1 MSQNARHSQ
10 FEGESAR
17 RRIDDGEHRDPAAV
31 EADPI
36 EVPAMTVVEQTATI
50 ADLGIDYD
58 DALGEELFEAA
69 RAVDLPDDVAE
80 IVTDDGV
87 LGDRELF
94 TWKWIYYIFGD
105 LLTLPCVPDE
115 HVQTAREAKFLV
127 GTYITLMDDL
137 AEKHG
142 DGETFWELAK
152 VAYPGSSPDWDRDEI
167 RSDYADSVRRVWGA
181 LEERLTAAPRY
192 EAVQN
197 AFRFDLR
204 SALQAMDFARLSGDH
219 AGFANRVETWQYET
233 EAIGM
238 YATVGTDVMFAP
250 SFDPDEY
257 GAFRELV
264 HELQRLWRLGNWVIT
279 WKREIHEHD
288 FSAGVIVE
296 ALDQGVV
303 SEALL
308 DRLVAGEADPDYVIE
323 LIDSSDIPEQ
333 FVWDWKRRRDELR
346 EREFAVESF
355 DPDAM
360 IDDMERLMQ
369 SHLAT
374 EGHR

>member
-1 MSQNARHSQ
+1 MTKKVKRAQTTRTEFGGNIEKTDERRTTSVESQ
-10 FEGESAR
+10 
-17 RRIDDGEHRDPAAV
+17 
-31 EADPI
+31 PI
-36 EVPAMTVVEQTATI
+36 EVPAMTAIDRTATI
-50 ADLGIDYD
+50 GDLGIEYD
-58 DALGEELFEAA
+58 DVIGRELLQEA
-69 RAVDLPDDVAE
+69 REVDLPDDLAE

-115 HVQTAREAKFLV
+115 HEQAAQDSKFLI

-142 DGETFWELAK
+142 DAETFWELAK
-152 VAYPGSSPDWDRDEI
+152 VSYPNTTPDWEREEI
-167 RSDYADSVRRVWGA
+167 RTNYADSVRRVWNA
-181 LEERLTAAPRY
+181 LQERFAEAPRY
-192 EAVQN
+192 ESFQD
-197 AFRFDLR
+197 AFQFDMR

-219 AGFANRVETWQYET
+219 TGFANRVETWQYET

-238 YATVGTDVMFAP
+238 YATVGADVLFSK
-250 SFDPDEY
+250 SFDADEY
-257 GAFRELV
+257 GEFRELV
-264 HELQRLWRLGNWVIT
+264 HELQRMWRLGNWVIT
-279 WKREIHEHD
+279 WKREIEEHD
-288 FSAGVIVE
+288 FSAGVIIE
-296 ALDQGVV
+296 AVRQGIVTEEDLDQVKSG
-303 SEALL
+303 SL
-308 DRLVAGEADPDYVIE
+308 DSSHVIE
-323 LIDSSDIPEQ
+323 RIENSDIPEQ

-346 EREFAVESF
+346 EQDFGVESF
-355 DPDAM
+355 DTDSM

>member
-1 MSQNARHSQ
+1 MSNNAAHTGLDASGTGGQSQ
-10 FEGESAR
+10 PVERQRLEE
-17 RRIDDGEHRDPAAV
+17 I

-36 EVPAMTVVEQTATI
+36 QVPSLTAIERTATI
-50 ADLGIDYD
+50 GDLGIDYND
-58 DALGEELFEAA
+58 IVGADLLRDAASVE
-69 RAVDLPDDVAE
+69 LPDDIAE

-105 LLTLPCVPDE
+105 LLTLPSVPE
-115 HVQTAREAKFLV
+115 HHVQAAQETKFLI

-142 DGETFWELAK
+142 DNETFWELAK
-152 VAYPGSSPDWDRDEI
+152 VVYPNATPDWDDDGI
-167 RSDYADSVRRVWGA
+167 RSNYADSVRRVWRA
-181 LEERLTAAPRY
+181 LEERFDDAPRY
-192 EAVQN
+192 STFRN
-197 AFRFDLR
+197 AFQFDLR
-204 SALQAMDFARLSGDH
+204 SSLQAMDFARLSGDH

-238 YATVGTDVMFAP
+238 YATVGTDVMFSP
-250 SFDPDEY
+250 SFDPDDY
-257 GAFRELV
+257 GAFRELIN
-264 HELQRLWRLGNWVIT
+264 ELQRMWRLGNWVIT
-279 WKREIHEHD
+279 WKREVHEHD

-296 ALDQGVV
+296 ALHQDVIT
-303 SEALL
+303 ETHL
-308 DRLVAGEADPDYVIE
+308 DRLTEGELEPDYVIDR
-323 LIDSSDIPEQ
+323 IAASGIPKQ
-333 FVWDWKRRRDELR
+333 FICDWKRRRDKLR
-346 EREFAVESF
+346 EREFDVDSF

-360 IDDMERLMQ
+360 ITHMEQLMR